1 MKVIITG
8 VAGFIGLHLAKN
20 MIQEGYDVIG
30 IDNINEYYDVN
41 LKVARLAILGINDF
55 QHFDD
60 LKKYKSVLFNNFFF
74 YKLNIENKNSL
85 ATVFQIEKP
94 DIVINLAAQ
103 AGVRYS
109 LENPDQ
115 YIHSNILGFHNVIQ
129 LCHTENVK
137 IFIYAS
143 SSSVYGN
150 LSKAPFTEDEKVDS
164 PVSLY
169 AATKKTNELIAHTY
183 SHLYNLKTVGLRFFT
198 VYGPYGRPDMAYF
211 DFTKRIFERKEISV
225 FNNGNLSRDFTYVD
239 DVVKSIVLLIEN
251 ETNENSKNYQIYNVG
266 NSNPTNLMDF
276 ITSIEEAIGIK
287 ANLKFIEMQ
296 LGDVHKTYANTDK
309 LYNKI
314 KFKPQTN
321 IKEGIK
327 IFVDWYKFFY
337 VK

>member
-41 LKVARLAILGINDF
+41 LKVARLSILGIKDF
-55 QHFDD
+55 QDFDD
-60 LKKYKSVLFNNFFF
+60 LKKYKSVLFKNFFF
-74 YKLNIENKNSL
+74 YKLNIENRNSL

-109 LENPDQ
+109 LKNPDQ

-129 LCHTENVK
+129 LCYTENVK

-150 LSKAPFTEDEKVDS
+150 LSKAPFTEDEKVDK

-211 DFTKRIFERKEISV
+211 DFTKRIFEREEISV

-251 ETNENSKNYQIYNVG
+251 ETNENSNNYQIYNVG

-296 LGDVHKTYANTDK
+296 PGDVHKTYANTDK

-327 IFVDWYKFFY
+327 IFVNWYKYFY
-337 VK
+337 EK